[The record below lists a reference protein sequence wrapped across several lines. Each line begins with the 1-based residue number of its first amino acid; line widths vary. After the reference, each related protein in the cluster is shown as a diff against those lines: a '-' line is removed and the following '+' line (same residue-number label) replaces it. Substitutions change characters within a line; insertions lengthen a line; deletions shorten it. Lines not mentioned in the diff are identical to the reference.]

1 MVSSG
6 LSGRWAWVLTRCP
19 NPDLPKRECAS
30 PTCGRPIPIKE
41 RRSAPKTG
49 LTFFQSRGGSLTLS
63 ALQPSP
69 YRQRAIIPLYPSLK
83 NREGWLQGESKS
95 GSLFPNLR
103 SSIKLSMQ
111 SQNGKPDGILTEIAN
126 LIPTIHMIAPLH
138 HLHPNLPYIRMP
150 RVSQQKFTNKFLPPL
165 DTISSYSH
173 TKSTV

>member
-1 MVSSG
+1 MR
-6 LSGRWAWVLTRCP
+6 LSHVRWP
-19 NPDLPKRECAS
+19 
-30 PTCGRPIPIKE
+30 PIPIKE
-41 RRSAPKTG
+41 RRSAG
-49 LTFFQSRGGSLTLS
+49 FTFFQSRGGSSTPS
-63 ALQPSP
+63 ASP
-69 YRQRAIIPLYPSLK
+69 YCQRAIIPLYPSIK